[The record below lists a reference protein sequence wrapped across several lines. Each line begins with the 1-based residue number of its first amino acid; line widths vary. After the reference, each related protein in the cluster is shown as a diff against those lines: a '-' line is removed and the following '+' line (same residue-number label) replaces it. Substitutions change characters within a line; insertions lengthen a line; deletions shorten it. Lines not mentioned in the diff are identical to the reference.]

1 MTVTHGQSVPVV
13 SVITPP
19 APFVTIADLKAYQ
32 IIEHTDWDAT
42 RVPMALNAAM
52 SLVDGPRGWLGRALA
67 PQTLELATRSY
78 SRWTGFT
85 CVAGTAI
92 DLPCPPIIELV
103 AVEYDKDGSTTVVG
117 PSAYRLQRGACQFVS
132 SIPVHDELRIQ
143 YRAGYV
149 GEAGTAAGLSP
160 YIEPKELQIARM
172 AILLLAGDF
181 LRNPTASVANTMI
194 ENPAV
199 KSLLAPLRVFA
210 IA

>member
-1 MTVTHGQSVPVV
+1 MSPTRQQRVPVV
-13 SVITPP
+13 TVITPP
-19 APFVTIADLKAYQ
+19 VPFVTVADLKAYQ

-67 PQTLELATRSY
+67 PQALQLATYAY
-78 SRWTGFT
+78 SEWG
-85 CVAGTAI
+85 CHQGTAV
-92 DLPCPPIIELV
+92 DLPCPPHIEIT
-103 AVEYDKDGSTTVVG
+103 AVEYEIDGSTISVDS
-117 PSAYRLQRGACQFVS
+117 SAYRLQRGACQFVA
-132 SIPVHDELRIQ
+132 SIPSHDELRIT

-149 GEAGTAAGLSP
+149 GEDGTVAGLSP

-172 AILLLAGDF
+172 AILLLAGDY
-181 LRNPTASVANTMI
+181 LKNSTGTIANTMI

-199 KSLLAPLRVFA
+199 KNLLAPLRVFA

>member
-1 MTVTHGQSVPVV
+1 MTWTHRTPGQSVPTV
-13 SVITPP
+13 SVIVPP
-19 APFVTIADLKAYQ
+19 VPFVTIADLKAYQ
-32 IIEHTDWDAT
+32 IIEHSDWDTT

-67 PQTLELATRSY
+67 PQTLELSTRQ
-78 SRWTGFT
+78 WTGG
-85 CVAGTAI
+85 CRPLTAI

-103 AVEYDKDGSTTVVG
+103 SVEYDVDGSTTTADA
-117 PSAYRLQRGACQFVS
+117 SAYRLQRGALQFVS
-132 SIPVHDELRIQ
+132 SIPSHDEMRIR

-149 GEAGTAAGLSP
+149 GESGTVAGLSP
-160 YIEPKELQIARM
+160 YIEPKELQTARM

-181 LRNPTASVANTMI
+181 LRNSGAQVANTLI

-199 KSLLAPLRVFA
+199 KNLLAPLRIHA